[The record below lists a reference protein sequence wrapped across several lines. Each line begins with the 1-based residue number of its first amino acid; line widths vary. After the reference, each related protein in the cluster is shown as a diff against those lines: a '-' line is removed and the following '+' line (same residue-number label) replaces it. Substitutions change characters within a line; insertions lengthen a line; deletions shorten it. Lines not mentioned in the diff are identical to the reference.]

1 MLRFI
6 GITGGLEKSEV
17 FNSVLDRP
25 VKANDP
31 SAQALLQ
38 AIMSAFCLRRR
49 KEMKFVDLKLPE
61 LSEFVHRI
69 DFADKE
75 KERYMALF
83 QEAQGTLSSY
93 RKVEGQKAVETYRYL
108 LEVRRRAL
116 RDDRG
121 ISNVFS
127 QILLRLRQVCNHWQ
141 MCSERVTNLMDQ
153 IQKQKVVELT
163 PENLKALQDM
173 LSLSIQSQ
181 EECAICL
188 DDLHT
193 PVITPCAHVFGREC
207 IERVIETQKKCPMC
221 RAELKDNS
229 VLVQPAND
237 FGDEAKDESIDFD
250 ASSTKLEA
258 LIDILN
264 ASKGTGNKTVVFSQW
279 VCNLEDPYHRAVAD
293 SNCGRP
299 SSSILCRR
307 DLTVKASSTAD
318 LMAPCLLD
326 FETKLCMPSRTT
338 RIARSC
344 WRAWVCAV
352 SV

>member
-1 MLRFI
+1 
-6 GITGGLEKSEV
+6 
-17 FNSVLDRP
+17 
-25 VKANDP
+25 
-31 SAQALLQ
+31 
-38 AIMSAFCLRRR
+38 
-49 KEMKFVDLKLPE
+49 
-61 LSEFVHRI
+61 
-69 DFADKE
+69 
-75 KERYMALF
+75 
-83 QEAQGTLSSY
+83 
-93 RKVEGQKAVETYRYL
+93 
-108 LEVRRRAL
+108 
-116 RDDRG
+116 
-121 ISNVFS
+121 
-127 QILLRLRQVCNHWQ
+127 
-141 MCSERVTNLMDQ
+141 MCSERVSNLMEQ
-153 IQKQKVVELT
+153 IQKVVELT

-181 EECAICL
+181 EECAVCL

-221 RAELKDNS
+221 CAELKDNS

-258 LIDILN
+258 LIDILK

-279 VCNLEDPYHRAVAD
+279 ICNLEDFYHRAVAD
-293 SNCGRP
+293 SDCGRP

-326 FETKLCMPSRTT
+326 FETKHCMPLRTT

-344 WRAWVCAV
+344 WPAWVCAV
-352 SV
+352 LV